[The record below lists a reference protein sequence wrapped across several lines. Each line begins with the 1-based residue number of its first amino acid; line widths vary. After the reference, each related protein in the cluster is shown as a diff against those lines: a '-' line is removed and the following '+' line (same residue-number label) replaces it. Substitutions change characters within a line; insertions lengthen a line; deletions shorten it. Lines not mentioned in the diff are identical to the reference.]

1 MFLGLQALWE
11 DHVRA
16 CLDIRS
22 CLREFGDQGI
32 ESRFIEKDLAKLFG
46 KTLSGIKG
54 INWDSCSFH
63 SSVKA
68 FTWPEQMGLSA
79 GDVTLNSPKA
89 GLDMKSSLKFPEVP
103 TQQLRLYEH
112 KQ

>member
-54 INWDSCSFH
+54 INW
-63 SSVKA
+63 
-68 FTWPEQMGLSA
+68 PEQMGLSA

-103 TQQLRLYEH
+103 THQLRLYEH